1 MYCTQ
6 VFGIS
11 LLWLMVGVAVCKQLT
26 SPDLGC
32 SAYMN
37 EADCMVMMQPFDG
50 SAHACAWDPM
60 IDPPCD
66 TAPPDTSSNFTPLSI
81 AMLVIVMLCI
91 DPFILVIEVGA
102 ATGGEKAAR
111 TRLLLNATSGGRR
124 AAWDYCALTAVAIV
138 EQRGCRDAATG
149 WDWGRLLVGDARHSL
164 ATCETPPETHRTTE
178 RQTLPPPPSAAIP
191 PQSLRED
198 RSPRRLTRPLC
209 DPRAPPPPHHLDPR
223 GTHGPVSV

>member
-1 MYCTQ
+1 
-6 VFGIS
+6 
-11 LLWLMVGVAVCKQLT
+11 MVGVAVCKQLT

-32 SAYMN
+32 SAYTN

-50 SAHACAWDPM
+50 SAHACAWDPT

-111 TRLLLNATSGGRR
+111 TRLLPNATPGGRR
-124 AAWDYCALTAVAIV
+124 AAWDYCALAAAIEESSVAAAMPRRV
-138 EQRGCRDAATG
+138 ETGGGCFLVTRVIPLPLARSRPKLAERPNARPSPCPPMLRSHLRASERTGRHVVSLAPLRPARSTTTPPPRSTRDA
-149 WDWGRLLVGDARHSL
+149 
-164 ATCETPPETHRTTE
+164 
-178 RQTLPPPPSAAIP
+178 
-191 PQSLRED
+191 
-198 RSPRRLTRPLC
+198 RRR
-209 DPRAPPPPHHLDPR
+209 
-223 GTHGPVSV
+223 PVSV